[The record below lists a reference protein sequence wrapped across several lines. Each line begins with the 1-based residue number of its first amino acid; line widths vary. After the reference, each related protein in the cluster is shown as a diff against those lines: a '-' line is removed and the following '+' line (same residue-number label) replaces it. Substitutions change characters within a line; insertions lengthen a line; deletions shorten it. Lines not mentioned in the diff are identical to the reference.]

1 MPIDFPIDP
10 GLTPSYQYT
19 YNGITQNWNW
29 GFSGGSGVSAWLAT
43 GFTITSGG
51 QAVSSIY
58 DLTNVTGQNY
68 NFAANNTS
76 FLKYNLSESI
86 WQPSRIS
93 FSPDILGV
101 TIAGPQQNQVLT
113 YFGGQWTN
121 KDIPSVIFG
130 QITGGGAG
138 MTKAPKL
145 AIVAGDS
152 SVTITGIT
160 SDAGIT
166 ISITAGAGG
175 GANPEGPEGSVQFAD
190 GSSLSGVAEARI
202 VTVNNINNQ
211 RGFSGNFVYYTES
224 TTGNSAVISDNTTIS
239 VPFGTRNIYVVDNI
253 ALGANET
260 LTFGGFTGSRTG
272 ASMTLVLGYTGEST
286 STIVF
291 PGNQGIYWAEGPF
304 GVTTGS
310 DAKIYPRTSPK
321 KFDIL
326 YFFADGTR
334 IYGNA
339 QKDFKTSR

>member
-19 YNGITQNWNW
+19 YNGITQNWIW
-29 GFSGGSGVSAWLAT
+29 GASQQVGGVTGPEAWISQ
-43 GFTITSGG
+43 GFTITSAAEGAPG
-51 QAVSSIY
+51 EQGFQGFQGIIGPTGVQGFQGNQGRQGPGNVLEVVVNSVSYPDTI
-58 DLTNVTGQNY
+58 LLG
-68 NFAANNTS
+68 FTS
-76 FLKYNLSESI
+76 SDGSVSLSVAE
-86 WQPSRIS
+86 
-93 FSPDILGV
+93 V
-101 TIAGPQQNQVLT
+101 
-113 YFGGQWTN
+113 
-121 KDIPSVIFG
+121 
-130 QITGGGAG
+130 GAEG
-138 MTKAPKL
+138 ETRL
-145 AIVAGDS
+145 N
-152 SVTITGIT
+152 
-160 SDAGIT
+160 
-166 ISITAGAGG
+166 ITAGAGG

-253 ALGANET
+253 ALGANKT

>member
-1 MPIDFPIDP
+1 
-10 GLTPSYQYT
+10 
-19 YNGITQNWNW
+19 
-29 GFSGGSGVSAWLAT
+29 
-43 GFTITSGG
+43 
-51 QAVSSIY
+51 
-58 DLTNVTGQNY
+58 
-68 NFAANNTS
+68 
-76 FLKYNLSESI
+76 
-86 WQPSRIS
+86 
-93 FSPDILGV
+93 LGAEGE
-101 TIAGPQQNQVLT
+101 TRLN
-113 YFGGQWTN
+113 
-121 KDIPSVIFG
+121 
-130 QITGGGAG
+130 
-138 MTKAPKL
+138 
-145 AIVAGDS
+145 
-152 SVTITGIT
+152 
-160 SDAGIT
+160 
-166 ISITAGAGG
+166 ITAGAGG

-253 ALGANET
+253 ALGANKT

>member
-1 MPIDFPIDP
+1 VVVNSV
-10 GLTPSYQYT
+10 SYPDT
-19 YNGITQNWNW
+19 I
-29 GFSGGSGVSAWLAT
+29 LL
-43 GFTITSGG
+43 GFTSSDGS
-51 QAVSSIY
+51 VS
-58 DLTNVTGQNY
+58 
-68 NFAANNTS
+68 
-76 FLKYNLSESI
+76 LSVAE
-86 WQPSRIS
+86 
-93 FSPDILGV
+93 LGAEGE
-101 TIAGPQQNQVLT
+101 IRLN
-113 YFGGQWTN
+113 
-121 KDIPSVIFG
+121 
-130 QITGGGAG
+130 
-138 MTKAPKL
+138 
-145 AIVAGDS
+145 
-152 SVTITGIT
+152 
-160 SDAGIT
+160 
-166 ISITAGAGG
+166 ITAGAGG

>member
-19 YNGITQNWNW
+19 YNGITQNWIW
-29 GFSGGSGVSAWLAT
+29 GASQQVGGVTGPEAWISQ
-43 GFTITSGG
+43 GFTITSAAEGAPG
-51 QAVSSIY
+51 EQGFQGFQGIIGPTGVQGFQGNQGRQGPGNVLEVVVNSVSYPDTI
-58 DLTNVTGQNY
+58 LLG
-68 NFAANNTS
+68 FTS
-76 FLKYNLSESI
+76 SDGSVSLSVAE
-86 WQPSRIS
+86 
-93 FSPDILGV
+93 LGAEGE
-101 TIAGPQQNQVLT
+101 IRLN
-113 YFGGQWTN
+113 
-121 KDIPSVIFG
+121 
-130 QITGGGAG
+130 
-138 MTKAPKL
+138 
-145 AIVAGDS
+145 
-152 SVTITGIT
+152 
-160 SDAGIT
+160 
-166 ISITAGAGG
+166 ITAGAGG

-253 ALGANET
+253 ALGANKT

>member
-19 YNGITQNWNW
+19 YNGITQNWIW
-29 GFSGGSGVSAWLAT
+29 GASQQVGGVTGPEAWISQ
-43 GFTITSGG
+43 GFTITSAAEGASG
-51 QAVSSIY
+51 EQGFQGFQGIIGPTGVQGFQGNQGRQGPGNVLEVVVNSVSYPDTI
-58 DLTNVTGQNY
+58 LLG
-68 NFAANNTS
+68 FTS
-76 FLKYNLSESI
+76 SDGSVSLSVAE
-86 WQPSRIS
+86 
-93 FSPDILGV
+93 V
-101 TIAGPQQNQVLT
+101 
-113 YFGGQWTN
+113 
-121 KDIPSVIFG
+121 
-130 QITGGGAG
+130 GAEG
-138 MTKAPKL
+138 ETRL
-145 AIVAGDS
+145 N
-152 SVTITGIT
+152 
-160 SDAGIT
+160 
-166 ISITAGAGG
+166 ITAGAGG

-253 ALGANET
+253 ALGANKT

>member
-58 DLTNVTGQNY
+58 DLSNVTGQNY
-68 NFAANNTS
+68 GFGSPTNYVVF
-76 FLKYNLSESI
+76 KYDYSNSSWTPDNINIADLEGVN
-86 WQPSRIS
+86 IS
-93 FSPDILGV
+93 SP
-101 TIAGPQQNQVLT
+101 TQNKVLT
-113 YFGGQWTN
+113 YLSGQWAAAE
-121 KDIPSVIFG
+121 IPSVIFG

>member
-1 MPIDFPIDP
+1 MPIDFPDNP
-10 GLTPSYQYT
+10 GLTPTYQYT
-19 YNGITQNWNW
+19 YNGITQNWSWDN
-29 GFSGGSGVSAWLAT
+29 GASAWIAQ
-43 GFTITSGG
+43 GFTITSGIPLD
-51 QAVSSIY
+51 SIF
-58 DLTNVTGQNY
+58 DLSDVTGQNY
-68 NFAANNTS
+68 SFAANNPSYLKWDLSTS
-76 FLKYNLSESI
+76 SWTPDKVELSHIEN
-86 WQPSRIS
+86 
-93 FSPDILGV
+93 V
-101 TIAGPQQNQVLT
+101 TLSTLNQDDV
-113 YFGGQWTN
+113 FIRSGGAWTN
-121 KDIPSVIFG
+121 QQIPSKIYG
-130 QITGGGAG
+130 QITGGGVG

-152 SVTITGIT
+152 SVTITGLT

-166 ISITAGAGG
+166 LTITAGAGG
-175 GANPEGPEGSVQFAD
+175 GANPEGPEGSIQFAD
-190 GSSLSGVAEARI
+190 SASLSGIAEARI

-253 ALGANET
+253 ALGANKT
-260 LTFGGFTGSRTG
+260 LTFGGFTGSKTG
-272 ASMTLVLGYTGEST
+272 ASMTLVLGYTGETT

>member
-1 MPIDFPIDP
+1 MAIDFPIDP
-10 GLTPSYQYT
+10 SLTPSYQYT

-68 NFAANNTS
+68 SFAANNPS
-76 FLKYNLSESI
+76 FLKYNLSNSI
-86 WQPSRIS
+86 WEPSKIYFSTDIS
-93 FSPDILGV
+93 GV
-101 TIAGPQQNQVLT
+101 TLSGSQQNQVLT
-113 YFGGQWTN
+113 YFAGQWTN
-121 KDIPSVIFG
+121 KDIPSVIYG
-130 QITGGGAG
+130 QVTGGGVG

-166 ISITAGAGG
+166 ISITAGAGGG

-224 TTGNSAVISDNTTIS
+224 TTADSSIKSIETTIT
-239 VPFGTRNIYVVDNI
+239 VPFGTRNIYIVDNI
-253 ALGANET
+253 SLNAGVT
-260 LTFGGFTGSRTG
+260 LTVGGFSHITGS
-272 ASMTLVLGYTGEST
+272 SMTLVLGYTGES
-286 STIVF
+286 SSRILF

-304 GVTTGS
+304 GVTTGA
-310 DAKIYPRTSPK
+310 DAVIFTRPSPK
-321 KFDIL
+321 TFDIL
-326 YFFADGTR
+326 YFFSDGSR
-334 IYGNA
+334 IYGNR
-339 QKDFKTSR
+339 QTNFIQSR

>member
-19 YNGITQNWNW
+19 YNGITQNWIW
-29 GFSGGSGVSAWLAT
+29 GASQQVGGVTGPEAWISQ
-43 GFTITSGG
+43 GFTITSAAEGAPG
-51 QAVSSIY
+51 EQGFQGFQGIIGPTGVQGFQGNQGRQGPGNVLEVVVNSVSYSDTI
-58 DLTNVTGQNY
+58 LLG
-68 NFAANNTS
+68 FTS
-76 FLKYNLSESI
+76 SDGSVSLSVAE
-86 WQPSRIS
+86 
-93 FSPDILGV
+93 LGAEGE
-101 TIAGPQQNQVLT
+101 IRLN
-113 YFGGQWTN
+113 
-121 KDIPSVIFG
+121 
-130 QITGGGAG
+130 
-138 MTKAPKL
+138 
-145 AIVAGDS
+145 
-152 SVTITGIT
+152 
-160 SDAGIT
+160 
-166 ISITAGAGG
+166 ITAGAGG

-253 ALGANET
+253 ALGANKT

>member
-1 MPIDFPIDP
+1 MAAINFPDSP
-10 GLTPSYQYT
+10 ADGATFSHT
-19 YNGITQNWNW
+19 YNGLTQFWMYKSAIPGWISQGFGITQGEQGPEGNQGTQGPTGPEGDPGTN
-29 GFSGGSGVSAWLAT
+29 GTDGAT
-43 GFTITSGG
+43 GATGVVGEITAGG
-51 QAVSSIY
+51 V
-58 DLTNVTGQNY
+58 
-68 NFAANNTS
+68 
-76 FLKYNLSESI
+76 
-86 WQPSRIS
+86 
-93 FSPDILGV
+93 
-101 TIAGPQQNQVLT
+101 
-113 YFGGQWTN
+113 
-121 KDIPSVIFG
+121 
-130 QITGGGAG
+130 G
-138 MTKAPKL
+138 MFNAPKL
-145 AIVAGDS
+145 AIVAGDP

-166 ISITAGAGG
+166 ISITAGAGGG

-202 VTVNNINNQ
+202 VTVNNLNNS

-224 TTGNSAVISDNTTIS
+224 TTGNSTVISDNTTIS

-253 ALGANET
+253 ALGANKT

>member
-1 MPIDFPIDP
+1 MPIDFPDNP
-10 GLTPSYQYT
+10 GLTPTYQYT
-19 YNGITQNWNW
+19 YNGITQNWSWDN
-29 GFSGGSGVSAWLAT
+29 GASAWIAQ
-43 GFTITSGG
+43 GFTITSGIPLD
-51 QAVSSIY
+51 SIF
-58 DLTNVTGQNY
+58 DLSDVTGQNY
-68 NFAANNTS
+68 S
-76 FLKYNLSESI
+76 FGGYTILKYDIPNSTWTPDEIVLTNLNDVKGTPTQTGQILIYSTDDGGGWTIESI
-86 WQPSRIS
+86 PS
-93 FSPDILGV
+93 FNYGQ
-101 TIAGPQQNQVLT
+101 IAG
-113 YFGGQWTN
+113 GGV
-121 KDIPSVIFG
+121 S
-130 QITGGGAG
+130 
-138 MTKAPKL
+138 MTKSPKL

-152 SVTITGIT
+152 SVTITGLT

-166 ISITAGAGG
+166 LTITAGAGG
-175 GANPEGPEGSVQFAD
+175 GANPEGPEGSIQFAD
-190 GSSLSGVAEARI
+190 SSSLSGIAEARI

-253 ALGANET
+253 ALGANKT
-260 LTFGGFTGSRTG
+260 LTFGGFTGSKTG
-272 ASMTLVLGYTGEST
+272 ASMTLVLGYTGETT